1 MSFLALVAA
10 ARILTLDEALAS
22 AREHQPQLRQAH
34 SASEAADARAG
45 QALAPLLPQLTAT
58 AGYSRTTANRIERP
72 GSTGTLG
79 LCVPSAGVS
88 CSPWTTYNSFSDQIG
103 LTQLIFD
110 FGAAPFRLSAARSN
124 AQATQDSERGTLLTV
139 ELTVRQVY
147 YDARANFALVK
158 VAEDSLKNLQRHLEQ
173 IQGFVGAGTRPE
185 IDLVQARADT
195 ANARVQLIN
204 AENAWETSR
213 VQLNQAMG
221 VAGSTD
227 YELSGDPAPQVAGEG
242 ASGDV
247 LMEEAEKARPEIAS
261 AEEQIHAAQAT
272 LRSFQA
278 QYLPSLSGNL
288 GFVQGGTAL
297 DHLGWNAN
305 AGLTLSWNVFQG
317 GLTRQQAREAE
328 ANLAGMV
335 AQLDLVRQ
343 QLRVDVDT
351 ARLAVRAAKVA
362 TGAAQEALVNARE
375 RLRLAEQRY
384 LVGVGSAIELGDAQV
399 ALTQAAAQAV
409 QADDRLAVARAQ
421 LLRALGRSREDK

>member
-1 MSFLALVAA
+1 MILLALVAA

-22 AREHQPQLRQAH
+22 AREHQPQLHQAH
-34 SASEAADARAG
+34 AASEAADARAG
-45 QALAPLLPQLTAT
+45 QALAPLLPQLNAS

-79 LCVPSAGVS
+79 LCIPSAGVS
-88 CSPWTTYNSFSDQIG
+88 CSPWKLYNSFSDQIG

-124 AQATQDSERGTLLTV
+124 AQAAQNSERGTLLTV

-185 IDLVQARADT
+185 IDLVQARTDT

-221 VAGSTD
+221 VPGSTD
-227 YELSGDPAPQVAGEG
+227 YELSGDPAPPVAGED

-247 LMEEAEKARPEIAS
+247 LLAEAEKARPEIAA
-261 AEEQIHAAQAT
+261 AEEQVHAAQAT

-288 GFVQGGTAL
+288 GFVQGGTVL
-297 DHLGWNAN
+297 DNLGWNAS
-305 AGLTLSWNVFQG
+305 AGVTLSWNLFAG
-317 GLTRQQAREAE
+317 GLTRQEAREAE

-335 AQLDLVRQ
+335 AQLDLLRQ

-351 ARLAVRAAKVA
+351 ARLAVRATKVA

-421 LLRALGRSREDK
+421 LLRALGRRQEDK